1 MDSPVAPPVTLS
13 PPPRRPLW
21 RRLLKWFLWV
31 VASAVSL
38 VLVLVLVAWW
48 LWSSGRLL
56 SWGVARGAAE
66 TERTAPSDRP
76 WPPPGIPPGVQPPDA
91 WPGPRC
97 SLTEARTAAEFY
109 RATNVWE
116 VELVFS
122 AREWKD
128 IQVRPNPPGF
138 KLGPSPKKFPLRNPE
153 AARNG
158 LAGVLGMSQPWSTA
172 QVRVGGTAFTNVAV
186 RLKGNGTFLDSL
198 ASIKKPFKIDFGRGA
213 KGRDLAGFQVLNLNN
228 LKGDFSYVSDTLAYA
243 FYRRAGVP
251 APRTAYGRVLL
262 GIEGQFQRRPI
273 GLYVLVENADET
285 WAKDAFPGRNVV
297 LFKPVTYEL
306 FADLGTDWSAYD
318 AIYDPKTPPTEK
330 QQRRVMDTA
339 RFVTGASSDDFA
351 AHVDE
356 YFDLTEVAR
365 FVVVT
370 SLISSY
376 DGFLNNGQNFVMY
389 LDDES
394 GRFGFIPWDLDRAW
408 GEFPLLGTR
417 PERETASLFHPW
429 VADHRLLQRLFAVP
443 SFQALYRRE
452 VERIFREQFD
462 VPRLREQVRQLA
474 PLIRPTVLE
483 EADYRVDRFDR
494 SLEEKW
500 PDSEP
505 EPNIADPFRPVHR
518 IHRFLVRRAESVEAQ
533 LAGRE
538 KGHEFHER
546 PDMGQEPPKP
556 PARPN

>member
-1 MDSPVAPPVTLS
+1 M
-13 PPPRRPLW
+13 
-21 RRLLKWFLWV
+21 
-31 VASAVSL
+31 
-38 VLVLVLVAWW
+38 
-48 LWSSGRLL
+48 L
-56 SWGVARGAAE
+56 SWMVARGAAE

-76 WPPPGIPPGVQPPDA
+76 WPPPGTPPGVQPPDP
-91 WPGPRC
+91 WPGPRP
-97 SLTEARTAAEFY
+97 SLARVRTAADFY
-109 RATNVWE
+109 RGTNVWE
-116 VELVFS
+116 VELSFS

-138 KLGPSPKKFPLRNPE
+138 KLGPPPKKFPLRNPE

-172 QVRVGGTAFTNVAV
+172 RVRVGGVEFTNVAV
-186 RLKGNGTFLDSL
+186 RLKGNGTLLDSL

-213 KGRDLAGFQVLNLNN
+213 KGRELAGFPVLNLNN
-228 LKGDFSYVSDTLAYA
+228 LKGDFSYISDTMAYA

-285 WAKDAFPGRNVV
+285 WAKDAFPGRKVV

-306 FADLGTDWSAYD
+306 FSDLGTNWSTYD
-318 AIYDPKTPPTEK
+318 AIYDPKTRPTEK

-339 RFVTGASSDDFA
+339 RFVSSASDEDFA
-351 AHVDE
+351 AHAAD

-365 FVVVT
+365 FVAVT

-376 DGFLNNGQNFVMY
+376 DGFLNNGQNFVLY
-389 LDDES
+389 LDDDS

-408 GEFPLLGTR
+408 GEFPLQGTR
-417 PERETASLFHPW
+417 QQRETASLFRPW
-429 VADHRLLQRLFAVP
+429 VADHRLLERLFAVT
-443 SFQALYRRE
+443 SFQALYRSE
-452 VERIFREQFD
+452 AERIFREQFD
-462 VPRLREQVRQLA
+462 VPRLREQARQLGA
-474 PLIRPTVLE
+474 LIRPTILE
-483 EADYRVDRFDR
+483 ESDYRVDRFDR

-505 EPNIADPFRPVHR
+505 ESILSDPFRPVHR

-533 LAGRE
+533 LGGAE
-538 KGHEFHER
+538 KGYEFLER
-546 PDMGQEPPKP
+546 TDLSQGPPKP
-556 PARPN
+556 PAAPPPPSK